1 MAELHVIGQVLG
13 ASGFPGNSVFCKVS
27 AAVAHQVAITPHC
40 VHTHAACGST
50 IGLTPICAL
59 VQWGMHA
66 GRSWELVEGLD
77 QGQTQTDCPADGDM
91 AVWSHPV
98 DVHYVCRGLLG
109 WPKLHFQIWSQDVHG
124 RNELREL
131 LILDPRICLASSVR
145 GCGMPAALC
154 AASST
159 MSTAAQ

>member
-1 MAELHVIGQVLG
+1 MRQQHRPDANLCHL
-13 ASGFPGNSVFCKVS
+13 
-27 AAVAHQVAITPHC
+27 
-40 VHTHAACGST
+40 
-50 IGLTPICAL
+50 
-59 VQWGMHA
+59 QWGMHA

-98 DVHYVCRGLLG
+98 DVHYTCRGLLG

-131 LILDPRICLASSVR
+131 LMVKPVICTATASAAVACNNN
-145 GCGMPAALC
+145 GVLPALQKRLH
-154 AASST
+154 ASCD
-159 MSTAAQ
+159 QQ